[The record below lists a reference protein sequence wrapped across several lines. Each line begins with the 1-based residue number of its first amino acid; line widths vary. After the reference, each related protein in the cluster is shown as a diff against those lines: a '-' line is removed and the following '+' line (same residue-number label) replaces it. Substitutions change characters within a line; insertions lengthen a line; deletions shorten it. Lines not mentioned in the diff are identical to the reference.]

1 MALPPERYDH
11 FNNWFLN
18 HEYYSKGTPS
28 LKSGTVYL
36 KCILCPFETPVTP
49 QGNYWNIG
57 NFKKY
62 INSSPNCDVNRSHEE
77 TIQMETSNGLQVSMT
92 LDFIAFFTFN
102 KTPPKLEHAF
112 LSQLSTHCKLIR
124 FLLLFFHQLRG
135 ASGLDSE
142 EIGHSP
148 YIFSSAMITEVSLI
162 IVCTIPDVFLILVAN
177 AIQFFHACM
186 CIKEYESSS
195 SNSSSSSSSSASGLS
210 LHSRTRKEPL
220 EQRLNAFIN
229 KHAENGMTVYK

>member
-1 MALPPERYDH
+1 MALTPGSYEH
-11 FNNWFLN
+11 FKNWFQR
-18 HEYYSKGTPS
+18 HKYYSKGTPS

-36 KCILCPFETPVTP
+36 KCILCPFETPMTP

-57 NFKKY
+57 NFKKH

-135 ASGLDSE
+135 ASDLDSE

-148 YIFSSAMITEVSLI
+148 FIFSSAMITEVSLI

-186 CIKEYESSS
+186 HVHKGIRVE
-195 SNSSSSSSSSASGLS
+195 
-210 LHSRTRKEPL
+210 
-220 EQRLNAFIN
+220 
-229 KHAENGMTVYK
+229 

>member
-11 FNNWFLN
+11 FKNWFQRN
-18 HEYYSKGTPS
+18 EFFSKATS
-28 LKSGTVYL
+28 TFRSGKIYL
-36 KCILCPFETPVTP
+36 ICILCTYETPITSH
-49 QGNYWNIG
+49 GNSWNIG
-57 NFKKY
+57 HFKRHLKA
-62 INSSPNCDVNRSHEE
+62 SPNCDVNDTPVE
-77 TIQMETSNGLQVSMT
+77 TIQMDTAYGLQVSMT

-124 FLLLFFHQLRG
+124 ILLLFFHQLRG
-135 ASGLDSE
+135 ASDLDPE

-186 CIKEYESSS
+186 
-195 SNSSSSSSSSASGLS
+195 
-210 LHSRTRKEPL
+210 HVH
-220 EQRLNAFIN
+220 
-229 KHAENGMTVYK
+229 KHTSFAPVTFAD

>member
-11 FNNWFLN
+11 FKNWFQR
-18 HEYYSKGTPS
+18 HECFSKATS
-28 LKSGTVYL
+28 TFKSGKIYL
-36 KCILCPFETPVTP
+36 KCILCHYETPISP
-49 QGNYWNIG
+49 QGNSWHIG
-57 NFKKY
+57 NFKRHL
-62 INSSPNCDVNRSHEE
+62 NASPTNCDSNNTPVE
-77 TIQMETSNGLQVSMT
+77 TIQMDTAYGLQVSMT

-102 KTPPKLEHAF
+102 KTPPKLEHSF

-186 CIKEYESSS
+186 HVHKGIRVE
-195 SNSSSSSSSSASGLS
+195 
-210 LHSRTRKEPL
+210 
-220 EQRLNAFIN
+220 
-229 KHAENGMTVYK
+229 

>member
-11 FNNWFLN
+11 FKNWLHRHACFGKAT
-18 HEYYSKGTPS
+18 SIF
-28 LKSGTVYL
+28 KSGKIYL
-36 KCILCPFETPVTP
+36 ICIFCPYETPILS
-49 QGNYWNIG
+49 QGNSWNIG
-57 NFKKY
+57 HFKRHLNASPKC
-62 INSSPNCDVNRSHEE
+62 NSNNTPVE
-77 TIQMETSNGLQVSMT
+77 TIQMDTAYGLQVSMT

-135 ASGLDSE
+135 ASDLDSE

-148 YIFSSAMITEVSLI
+148 IILSSAMITEVSLI

-177 AIQFFHACM
+177 AIQFFPCMHAC
-186 CIKEYESSS
+186 
-195 SNSSSSSSSSASGLS
+195 A
-210 LHSRTRKEPL
+210 
-220 EQRLNAFIN
+220 
-229 KHAENGMTVYK
+229 